1 MGKTIGFWVIS
12 ASVLTYLH
20 RQRKGKALGSMKT
33 ERNQIVTYDSRG
45 NENAKY
51 GGKRL
56 LVKRAY
62 CAYL

>member
-1 MGKTIGFWVIS
+1 
-12 ASVLTYLH
+12 
-20 RQRKGKALGSMKT
+20 MKT

-45 NENAKY
+45 NEKAKC

-62 CAYL
+62 YAYLQRFV

>member
-1 MGKTIGFWVIS
+1 
-12 ASVLTYLH
+12 
-20 RQRKGKALGSMKT
+20 MKT

-62 CAYL
+62 CAYLQRFV

>member
-12 ASVLTYLH
+12 ASVLTDLH

-45 NENAKY
+45 NENAKC

>member
-1 MGKTIGFWVIS
+1 M
-12 ASVLTYLH
+12 
-20 RQRKGKALGSMKT
+20 GSMKT